1 MASQIGSF
9 VFFDLETTGL
19 FTPAKSPKI
28 TEISLIACSSQHLLE
43 TTLGELPR
51 VLHKQTFCLN
61 PRRTIDHGASKVS
74 ALYND
79 MLENESKFDGN
90 IVQLMVLFLQR
101 LQGPTCLV
109 AHNGDRFDF
118 IVLKKELADL
128 NAQLP
133 DNTYC
138 VDSLPLFRALDGARD
153 PRPQPSQQS
162 WSWSSKS
169 FRLISIHERLLGHPP
184 KQSHYAECDV
194 EALLKCA
201 IAEGSGFVEHAATN
215 MVKFRDFS
223 ANCWTPFE
231 AILGMIHKLCHA
243 KIHHFQPP
251 LPPMSHF
258 LYDTFKN
265 FHELSRSAKPPP
277 LPYSRDV
284 IRAWPLGL
292 RLIKNAK

>member
-1 MASQIGSF
+1 MASPIGSF

-19 FTPAKSPKI
+19 ITPTRTPKI
-28 TEISLIACSSQHLLE
+28 TEIALIACSTQHLQQ
-43 TTLGELPR
+43 TKCGELPR

-61 PRRTIDHGASKVS
+61 PRRTIDHEASKFS

-109 AHNGDRFDF
+109 AHNGNQFDY
-118 IVLKKELADL
+118 IILKKELADL

-138 VDSLPLFRALDGARD
+138 VDSLPLFRALDQARD
-153 PRPQPSQQS
+153 LEQQQQRPAF
-162 WSWSSKS
+162 KS
-169 FRLISIHERLLGHPP
+169 FRLSSVHERLLGHPP

-201 IAEGSGFVEHAATN
+201 IAEGKGFVEHAEKN
-215 MVKFRDFS
+215 KIKFRKFS
-223 ANCWTPFE
+223 SE
-231 AILGMIHKLCHA
+231 
-243 KIHHFQPP
+243 
-251 LPPMSHF
+251 
-258 LYDTFKN
+258 
-265 FHELSRSAKPPP
+265 R
-277 LPYSRDV
+277 
-284 IRAWPLGL
+284 
-292 RLIKNAK
+292 